1 MVNYKNGKIYKIE
14 PVIESDDG
22 DIYIGSTTKEYLSQ
36 RMELH
41 RRDYNN
47 WKRGDTNFMTSFK
60 LFDKYGLD
68 NCQIVLIETCSCDTK
83 DELHRRE
90 AHHIRTL
97 QNVNICIPLRT
108 RQEYRDDNKEQ
119 IRLYNQNKIRPSMDC
134 ECGISIKVDHLN
146 SHLKTQKHLNF
157 LEQKINIPNKKEMYV
172 LNKNEIRC
180 ECGSV
185 HTIKHKWDHL
195 KTEKHLKFI
204 NETIVEEEEIIS
216 WW

>member
-14 PVIESDDG
+14 PTVESDDG

-47 WKRGDTNFMTSFK
+47 WNRGDTHFITSFK
-60 LFDKYGLD
+60 LFDKYGVN

-97 QNVNICIPLRT
+97 QNVNKCIPLRT

-119 IRLYNQNKIRPSMDC
+119 IRLYNQNRIVPIIDCKCGSSIRN
-134 ECGISIKVDHLN
+134 DHLI
-146 SHLKTQKHLNF
+146 SHLKTQKHFNF
-157 LEQKINIPNKKEMYV
+157 LQGINYIP
-172 LNKNEIRC
+172 NKNEIKC
-180 ECGSV
+180 VVKQEFQN
-185 HTIKHKWDHL
+185 I
-195 KTEKHLKFI
+195 
-204 NETIVEEEEIIS
+204 
-216 WW
+216 